1 MKLVGLCGLLGVA
14 FTGLLHLSSATGE
27 APAYT
32 FTKIADTREGNYLAF
47 SPTPSIDDTGRVL
60 FFADLAGGGQGIF
73 VGDGVSLNRI
83 ADTSGDFEE
92 FGRSPTMSR
101 NGNLAF
107 FTTLDSGDMGY
118 FRGPNPARDLIYDS
132 HIFSNFGDIV
142 VNNQGTVVFKAKK
155 LKGFEKNRQIFLGN
169 GGKPREIPQSAHSQ
183 AGFPSINNLGQV
195 AFSVGDR
202 VFVSNG
208 RTTTIIAETQDP
220 MFLFYRP
227 VINDK
232 GMVIVQTASEGWA
245 KRIEKRIVAIDG
257 ERMTTLVST
266 DGHFREFFSAHAVN
280 NEGQIV
286 FSALLDTG
294 EEGLFTGPFPVT
306 DKVIMRGDELFG
318 ARITDELGVS
328 NQSLNDAGQVAFF
341 ARHEDGTQGIYRAD
355 PRTL

>member
-1 MKLVGLCGLLGVA
+1 M
-14 FTGLLHLSSATGE
+14 
-27 APAYT
+27 
-32 FTKIADTREGNYLAF
+32 
-47 SPTPSIDDTGRVL
+47 L
-60 FFADLAGGGQGIF
+60 FVADLAGGGQGIF

-92 FGRSPTMSR
+92 FGRSPAMSR

-107 FTTLDSGDMGY
+107 FTTLDSGEMGY
-118 FRGPNPARDLIYDS
+118 FRGPNPARDLIYGS
-132 HIFSNFGDIV
+132 HLFSNFGDIV

-155 LKGFEKNRQIFLGN
+155 LKGFKKNRQIFLGN

-195 AFSVGDR
+195 AFSIGDR

-286 FSALLDTG
+286 FSAILDTG

-318 ARITDELGVS
+318 ARITDELGIS

>member
-1 MKLVGLCGLLGVA
+1 M
-14 FTGLLHLSSATGE
+14 
-27 APAYT
+27 
-32 FTKIADTREGNYLAF
+32 
-47 SPTPSIDDTGRVL
+47 
-60 FFADLAGGGQGIF
+60 
-73 VGDGVSLNRI
+73 
-83 ADTSGDFEE
+83 
-92 FGRSPTMSR
+92 
-101 NGNLAF
+101 
-107 FTTLDSGDMGY
+107 
-118 FRGPNPARDLIYDS
+118 
-132 HIFSNFGDIV
+132 
-142 VNNQGTVVFKAKK
+142 
-155 LKGFEKNRQIFLGN
+155 
-169 GGKPREIPQSAHSQ
+169 
-183 AGFPSINNLGQV
+183 
-195 AFSVGDR
+195 
-202 VFVSNG
+202 SNG

-232 GMVIVQTASEGWA
+232 GLVIVQMASEGWA

-286 FSALLDTG
+286 FSAILDTG

-318 ARITDELGVS
+318 ARITDELGIS